1 MTTSADIYS
10 DIIKKADR
18 ALYYVKQSGKCGYYF
33 YDNHVDEAKQEK
45 QVDLKRLVSSL
56 KEQGAYSGSLSVEY
70 REFAKL
76 YDYIQHLGERYE
88 YNVHLILIRL
98 EPANQN
104 KLYIDEK
111 EHAMTCMEKTIQ
123 ASLRSVD
130 ISTRFSGEQFVV
142 ILTDAQN
149 EYVEVITKRISEN
162 FHKIYDRK
170 LINVHFDIAA
180 LLE

>member
-1 MTTSADIYS
+1 MD
-10 DIIKKADR
+10 
-18 ALYYVKQSGKCGYYF
+18 
-33 YDNHVDEAKQEK
+33 
-45 QVDLKRLVSSL
+45 
-56 KEQGAYSGSLSVEY
+56 
-70 REFAKL
+70 
-76 YDYIQHLGERYE
+76 
-88 YNVHLILIRL
+88 
-98 EPANQN
+98 
-104 KLYIDEK
+104 
-111 EHAMTCMEKTIQ
+111 AMTCMEKTIQ